1 MPTSPPPA
9 HTNPAADHVVPGEAL
24 SIDDM
29 ENKANL
35 TTLLDGE
42 YLIVS
47 GSKGVWSA
55 AHWGA

>member
-1 MPTSPPPA
+1 MPLTSSFSPLP
-9 HTNPAADHVVPGEAL
+9 ADHVVPGEAYSL
-24 SIDDM
+24 EDF

-47 GSKGVWSA
+47 GAQG
-55 AHWGA
+55 G